1 VQKQN
6 CRKEVIGMGK
16 LNVIIPDD
24 LDRRFR
30 EEVMRR
36 IGWKKGALQQAVIEA
51 LELWIEKGRS
61 TP

>member
-1 VQKQN
+1 
-6 CRKEVIGMGK
+6 MGK